1 METVMS
7 REDLDYYDR
16 RARQERSAA
25 KAAKSLPA
33 RRIHQELALRYS
45 LLITASEGMAA
56 AA

>member
-1 METVMS
+1 MS